1 MLSYQYQ
8 VRDPL
13 GRVHDGTIEAASP
26 DAATQSL
33 RRDGFHVLSLDESTA
48 EAGLFPRRISRR
60 EILYM
65 TSQLAVMVDT
75 GITLSA
81 ALDGIAEQEENPS
94 LKKLV
99 LDLKSRVEGG
109 DDFSSALAGHPK
121 HFDRTYVTLIKA
133 SEQTGS
139 LGEMLEKIASYSQKE
154 LEMRGKVRA
163 ALAYPAVMI
172 VVALGVTIFLLTYI
186 LPKFQPLFERKNVQ
200 LPTPT
205 VLAMTASDA
214 LMQYWYLWL
223 LGAVA
228 LVVSVWFGRRT
239 RQGQQLLDWVYIHA
253 PVIGPTARKVILSR
267 NIRTLGAMIAAGVSV
282 LDALRLSAEVSANY
296 YYETLWLRV
305 LDAVTT
311 GNRIC
316 ESLRHTKLVPSTLV
330 QMIGAGEES
339 GRLDDVL
346 KKVSTHYDKEVETSI
361 KTVTS
366 MIEPLMI
373 TVMGFVV
380 GGIGLALL
388 LPIFSLSRGG

>member
-1 MLSYQYQ
+1 MTFRYQ

-13 GRVHDGTIEAASP
+13 GRVHNGNIQAAGP
-26 DAATQSL
+26 EEATQML
-33 RRDGFHVLSLDESTA
+33 RRDGFQVLALA
-48 EAGLFPRRISRR
+48 EAQSEGSLFPRRISRR
-60 EILYM
+60 DILYV

-81 ALDGIAEQEENPS
+81 ALEGIAEQEENPS
-94 LKKLV
+94 LKKLM
-99 LDLKSRVEGG
+99 LDLKSRVEAG
-109 DDFSSALAGHPK
+109 DDFSKALAEYPK
-121 HFDRTYVTLIKA
+121 YFDRTFVALIKA
-133 SEQTGS
+133 SEHTGT
-139 LGEMLEKIASYSQKE
+139 LGEMLEKIADYSEKE

-163 ALAYPAVMI
+163 AMAYPAVMM
-172 VVALGVTIFLLTYI
+172 VVAAGVTVFLLTYI

-200 LPTPT
+200 LPAPT
-205 VLAMTASDA
+205 VVAMAASDA
-214 LMQYWYLWL
+214 LLQYWYLWL

-228 LVVSVWFGRRT
+228 VVVSVWAGRRT
-239 RQGQQLLDWVYIHA
+239 QQGRQLLDWTYIHA
-253 PVIGPTARKVILSR
+253 PLLGPTVRKIILGRS
-267 NIRTLGAMIAAGVSV
+267 IRTLGAMMASGVSV

-296 YYETLWLRV
+296 YYEKLWLSV

-311 GNRIC
+311 GSRIC
-316 ESLRHTKLVPSTLV
+316 ESLRHTPLVPATLV
-330 QMIGAGEES
+330 QMIDAGEET

-346 KKVSTHYDKEVETSI
+346 KKVGTFYDKEVETSI

-388 LPIFSLSRGG
+388 LPIFSLSRAG

>member
-1 MLSYQYQ
+1 MVTFRYQ

-13 GRVHDGTIEAASP
+13 GRFHDGTIEAASP
-26 DAATQSL
+26 DVATQLL
-33 RRDGFHVLSLDESTA
+33 RRDGFQVLMLE
-48 EAGLFPRRISRR
+48 EARSEGSLFPRPISRR
-60 EILYM
+60 DILYM

-81 ALDGIAEQEENPS
+81 AFEGIAEQEENPS
-94 LKKLV
+94 LKKLM
-99 LDLKSRVEGG
+99 LDLKSRVEAG
-109 DDFSSALAGHPK
+109 DDFSKALAEHPK
-121 HFDRTYVTLIKA
+121 YFDRTYVTLIKA

-139 LGEMLEKIASYSQKE
+139 LGEMLENIATYSQKE

-163 ALAYPAVMI
+163 AMAYPAVMI
-172 VVALGVTIFLLTYI
+172 VVATGVTIFLLTYI

-205 VLAMTASDA
+205 VLAMAASDA

-223 LGAVA
+223 LGTVA
-228 LVVSVWFGRRT
+228 LVVGVWFGRRT
-239 RQGQQLLDWVYIHA
+239 RQGQQLLDWLYINA
-253 PVIGPTARKVILSR
+253 PLVGPTVRKVILSR
-267 NIRTLGAMIAAGVSV
+267 NIRTLGAMIASGVSV
-282 LDALRLSAEVSANY
+282 LDALRLSAEVSANH
-296 YYETLWLRV
+296 YYETLWLGV

-346 KKVSTHYDKEVETSI
+346 KKVSVHYDREVETSI

-373 TVMGFVV
+373 TIMGFVV

-388 LPIFSLSRGG
+388 LPIFSLSRAG

>member
-1 MLSYQYQ
+1 MAFCYQ

-13 GRVHDGTIEAASP
+13 GRVYNGTIEAASP
-26 DAATQSL
+26 EAATQSL
-33 RRDGFHVLSLDESTA
+33 RRDGLEVLSLDESHS
-48 EAGLFPRRISRR
+48 GSSLFPRRISRR

-94 LKKLV
+94 LKKLM
-99 LDLKSRVEGG
+99 LELKSRVEAG
-109 DDFSSALAGHPK
+109 DDFSKALAEHPK
-121 HFDRTYVTLIKA
+121 YFDRTFVTLIKA

-139 LGEMLEKIASYSQKE
+139 LGEMLDKIATYSQKE

-163 ALAYPAVMI
+163 AMAYPAVMI
-172 VVALGVTIFLLTYI
+172 VVAIGVTIFLLTYI
-186 LPKFQPLFERKNVQ
+186 LPKFQPLFERKNIQ

-205 VLAMTASDA
+205 VMAMAASDA
-214 LMQYWYLWL
+214 LMHYWYLWL
-223 LGAVA
+223 IGAVA
-228 LVVSVWFGRRT
+228 LVVGVWFGRRT
-239 RQGQQLLDWVYIHA
+239 QQGRQWLDWAYIHT
-253 PVIGPTARKVILSR
+253 PVIGPTVRKVILSR

-282 LDALRLSAEVSANY
+282 LDALRLSAEVSANH
-296 YYETLWLRV
+296 YYEKLWMRV

-311 GNRIC
+311 GSRIC
-316 ESLRHTKLVPSTLV
+316 EPLRHTKLVPSTLV
-330 QMIGAGEES
+330 QMIGAGEET

-346 KKVSTHYDKEVETSI
+346 KKVSVHYDREVETSI

-388 LPIFSLSRGG
+388 LPIFSLSRAG

>member
-1 MLSYQYQ
+1 MNFRYE

-13 GRVHDGTIEAASP
+13 GRVHNGTIDAASEE
-26 DAATQSL
+26 AATQSL
-33 RRDGFHVLSLDESTA
+33 RRDGFQVLSLEESQS
-48 EAGLFPRRISRR
+48 EGSLFPRRVSRR

-81 ALDGIAEQEENPS
+81 ALDGIAEQEENPT
-94 LKKLV
+94 LKKLM

-109 DDFSSALAGHPK
+109 DDFSKALAEYPK
-121 HFDRTYVTLIKA
+121 YFDRTFVTLIKA

-139 LGEMLEKIASYSQKE
+139 LGEMLDKIAAYSQKE

-163 ALAYPAVMI
+163 ALAYPAVMV
-172 VVALGVTIFLLTYI
+172 VVAIGVTIFLLTYI

-205 VLAMTASDA
+205 VMAMAASDA

-223 LGAVA
+223 LGAIA
-228 LVVSVWFGRRT
+228 LVVGFWFGRRT
-239 RQGQQLLDWVYIHA
+239 PQGRQWWDWAYIHT
-253 PVIGPTARKVILSR
+253 PLVGPTARKIILSR
-267 NIRTLGAMIAAGVSV
+267 NIRTLGAMIASGVSV

-296 YYETLWLRV
+296 YYETLWLGV

-311 GNRIC
+311 GSRIC

-330 QMIGAGEES
+330 QMIGAGEET

-346 KKVSTHYDKEVETSI
+346 KKVSAHYDKEVETSI

-388 LPIFSLSRGG
+388 LPIFSLSRAG